1 MEWDIEIIHH
11 TWLEMKKKRKIVAQE
26 TEKQLIK
33 IMDIAS
39 ILLTHDGTEK
49 GNLLNIHPWERNSG
63 TNKLRK
69 WIEILIGLAT

>member
-1 MEWDIEIIHH
+1 
-11 TWLEMKKKRKIVAQE
+11 
-26 TEKQLIK
+26 
-33 IMDIAS
+33 MDIAS

-49 GNLLNIHPWERNSG
+49 GNLLNIHPWKRNSG